1 MTHTGHAH
9 TTRVRSGVVMSGIVG
24 LGVAIGAVML
34 IGLPT
39 SAEDKPV
46 TARSGIEMQLFDPR
60 IPADERQVL
69 DAAIGYGLPALP
81 AGAAWVSK
89 EQIDLSALGGQV
101 IVIQSFTRG
110 DADGRAA
117 IRRTT
122 DVVENLKLADV
133 RVIGLHTP
141 DQAGESAAFY
151 AKRAPSDPTILD
163 STGALC
169 DELGVY
175 QRPVTILID
184 RNGTIRYSGVSMSKL
199 RAAIEILAAEKIN
212 TSMARPK
219 PLPPRAQRLDEAGAA
234 APEATPEELPPF
246 PPANGAMRNARDV
259 RGKAAPPIDRLVYL
273 SGDKPREST
282 VVMVEFWA
290 TWCPPCV
297 ANIPHLNDLHKKFG
311 ETVSIVGVTKETEDK
326 VRPFIKAKDMRYA
339 VALDQG
345 GGLNGALSIQ
355 GIPHA
360 IIMSPD
366 GIVRWQGHP
375 GALDETTLQQ
385 IVDASGIG
393 AGAAP
398 AGPKRWVTSG

>member
-1 MTHTGHAH
+1 MPHSFRRNTLQRIAIGAIA
-9 TTRVRSGVVMSGIVG
+9 MSG
-24 LGVAIGAVML
+24 LAIGAVML
-34 IGLPT
+34 IGSPT

-81 AGAAWVSK
+81 GGAAWVSE

-101 IVIQSFTRG
+101 IVIQSFSRA

-122 DVVENLKLADV
+122 DVVENLKLTDV

-141 DQAGESAAFY
+141 QQADEAAAFY
-151 AKRAPSDPTILD
+151 AKRPPSDLTILD
-163 STGALC
+163 SSGALC

-184 RNGTIRYSGVSMSKL
+184 RNGRIRYSGVAMSKL
-199 RAAIEILAAEKIN
+199 RNAVEILAAEKIN
-212 TSMARPK
+212 TSMARPQ
-219 PLPPRAQRLDEAGAA
+219 PLPPRAQRLDEPAAA
-234 APEATPEELPPF
+234 APAATPEDRPPF
-246 PPANGAMRNARDV
+246 PPINGAMRSARDV

-273 SGDKPREST
+273 SGDKPRENT

-311 ETVSIVGVTKETEDK
+311 DTVSIVGVTKETEDK
-326 VRPFIKAKDMRYA
+326 VRPFIKAKGMRYA

-375 GALDETTLQQ
+375 GALDEATLQQ

-393 AGAAP
+393 ASAAP
-398 AGPKRWVTSG
+398 AGPKRWVTPG